1 METNWGQLWIDA
13 RKDSVLAKY
22 RKDVGVELWDRGA
35 EEYSDTIKRDG
46 FKYGEQMVDALK
58 SIIKPDFEVLDNGCG
73 PGTLAVPL
81 AKPVDRVV
89 ALDPPKRMLEVLEES
104 AVMWWEK

>member
-1 METNWGQLWIDA
+1 MEINWEQLWIDA

-35 EEYSDTIKRDG
+35 AEYGDTIKREG

-58 SIIKPDFEVLDNGCG
+58 SIIKPDFKVLDNGYG
-73 PGTLAVPL
+73 PGTLAIPL

-89 ALDPPKRMLEVLEES
+89 ALDPSKGMLNVLKES